1 MKIFQ
6 AKIIPLVIGALTLTG
21 CEALGGAIEFLEI
34 IVELY
39 VSIRDYPRFWIPFL
53 IVTSVI
59 IGFWYIF
66 HGRKHNG
73 EVERKLDRLNGEKCP
88 YCSKRKKGLADHIA
102 AMHPEHSE
110 GKAK

>member
-1 MKIFQ
+1 MNIFQ
-6 AKIIPLVIGALTLTG
+6 AKIIPLVVGAFTLTG
-21 CEALGGAIEFLEI
+21 CEAIGVAFEVLEI
-34 IVELY
+34 IEDLY
-39 VSIRDYPRFWIPFL
+39 ISIRDYPRFWILFL
-53 IVTSVI
+53 IGTSGV

-66 HGRKHNG
+66 YGRKYNR

-88 YCSKRKKGLADHIA
+88 YCGKRKKGLADHIA